1 MRTII
6 IYVMHGQPPETWNSG
21 QQRDWHVIWSVDWVT
36 LTLCLDLPHTYFV
49 LRFVIIH
56 GNERLAN
63 QAKVTQM
70 FWVIIEV
77 VFVCYT
83 SNLSTIGGRTHPG
96 DETSTATLTLLVYII
111 SFLFSYVTYIYSA
124 HQSQTPVHP
133 IWNSW
138 WNIAGKRMLR
148 YSGLLYCLDQAPYY
162 Y

>member
-1 MRTII
+1 
-6 IYVMHGQPPETWNSG
+6 
-21 QQRDWHVIWSVDWVT
+21 
-36 LTLCLDLPHTYFV
+36 
-49 LRFVIIH
+49 
-56 GNERLAN
+56 
-63 QAKVTQM
+63 M

-77 VFVCYT
+77 VVVCYT

-111 SFLFSYVTYIYSA
+111 SFLFSYVTCSA

-138 WNIAGKRMLR
+138 WKIAGKWMLR